1 MHLKIMFDGER
12 LAQPAG
18 RLPITSP
25 LQTSPCCSARPGVWV
40 PERLLSPPIAYN
52 ARGESLSQLGMDLKT
67 SPGINVTTSVTVAAR
82 KLDRVT

>member
-1 MHLKIMFDGER
+1 
-12 LAQPAG
+12 
-18 RLPITSP
+18 
-25 LQTSPCCSARPGVWV
+25 V